1 MLLFFRMILW
11 RTSALLVEEFHTSS
25 CGELRFCCAFLADLL
40 GGRRSL
46 CSLSFRR
53 IYMVLILTT
62 NSHAFAYLIHPLFPP
77 HIPAAPLDH
86 PPSTLPSPFPSNL
99 DSLLSLEFRS
109 LDLGSSSGAAAC
121 TPELVVVPVEVRA
134 CDYLPSPA
142 LVAPDLRI
150 QGYCASWNWWW
161 IWDGKFCA
169 LFFL

>member
-86 PPSTLPSPFPSNL
+86 SPSTLPSPFPSSL
-99 DSLLSLEFRS
+99 DSSLSIIEFSLLDTVS
-109 LDLGSSSGAAAC
+109 GSGVTAY
-121 TPELVVVPVEVRA
+121 TPGLVMVPVEVRA
-134 CDYLPSPA
+134 CGYSDSPA
-142 LVAPDLRI
+142 SVAPDLRI
-150 QGYCASWNWWW
+150 R
-161 IWDGKFCA
+161 
-169 LFFL
+169 